1 MEKNKPKISISI
13 SREHAESQ
21 PEIEEIFEGFDAHI
35 NADYMRFSA
44 ESLPMQV
51 FIFLSSAFVGGAA
64 WDLLKF
70 AIKKLYKKFPKS
82 IITIRDTDGVM
93 YTIKLDLKINIVV
106 VPDRIKEFNHIK
118 TLDDL
123 IKHLESKKDEK

>member
-1 MEKNKPKISISI
+1 MKNNKPKINISI
-13 SREHAESQ
+13 SREHEKDL
-21 PEIEEIFEGFDAHI
+21 EEIVKVFEDFDVHA

-51 FIFLSSAFVGGAA
+51 FIFLVSSFAGGAA

-70 AIKKLYKKFPKS
+70 AITKLYRKFPKAHLTLRGNDS
-82 IITIRDTDGVM
+82 IM
-93 YTIKLDLKINIVV
+93 YTIRNDFTINVV
-106 VPDRIKEFNHIK
+106 VAPDRIKEFEHIK

-123 IKHLESKKDEK
+123 IHHMESKKDEK